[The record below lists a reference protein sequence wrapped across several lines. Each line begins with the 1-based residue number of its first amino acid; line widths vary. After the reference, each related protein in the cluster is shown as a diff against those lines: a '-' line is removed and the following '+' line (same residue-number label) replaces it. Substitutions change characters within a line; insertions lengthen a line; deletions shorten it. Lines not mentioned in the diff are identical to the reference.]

1 MICIKTTINLK
12 MLYDTENDSIEED
25 ETKITSDGTGE
36 INLSVDDQVEQIQ
49 ISTDNVLPPVPHLI
63 KSPDVDE
70 DTVDVYDEVDTRGI
84 GCSAGEFQRPV
95 ANVCT
100 SAMELENACDVV
112 TKFSS
117 VPDSTLTV
125 TSNIGCVVSA
135 NQIDG
140 HVTNARKRRL
150 VECEKIIEREKLNV
164 EPPNPEHVPMK
175 SPKIQGSSVMDINRF
190 KEIIAARVK
199 NDIDHQL
206 QKTLKEFQEL
216 DQLAA
221 EKAREA
227 EMVKKLREKKLRD
240 LQQIQQNNSE
250 MEIKRVLNEKL
261 RSMDR
266 QKSFNLEINSPPPA
280 HQRPKQNIRELL
292 DKMDRSHSQTPTD
305 CSTYSAYSTR
315 KTPLHSPKSC
325 VDSKRSNSAHSELPF
340 VRNDVSR
347 NEASI
352 GSNNIPHAHET
363 EKSCDTRASSAP
375 VSCLNQNGL
384 NSPLSFSDA
393 RQSAIYKTSTITN
406 SRPINSVKHSVNP
419 NIQGNTYIDL
429 SQRNADSEVEIQREL
444 SRALAAKRQKQDINI
459 KHDVSKTRDVSVI
472 REPQQAEESYTT
484 RHVFHPSNAH
494 QLHDTKSK
502 DIRGVN
508 QYPPNTIP
516 NQLVRPVSYGGMT
529 NPPNQPLDRLTKSS
543 PRLISHSMMRP
554 HAVRLLGATA
564 LGNGQ
569 QPMDGRQAYHTYASS
584 LPRNTYHNTGSIQQG
599 TPIRPVSGRAKY

>member
-1 MICIKTTINLK
+1 

-84 GCSAGEFQRPV
+84 GCSAGEFQRTV

-352 GSNNIPHAHET
+352 VSNNIPHAHET

>member
-84 GCSAGEFQRPV
+84 GCSAGEFQRTV

-150 VECEKIIEREKLNV
+150 VECEKIIEREKFNV

-266 QKSFNLEINSPPPA
+266 QKSFNLEMNSPPPA

-516 NQLVRPVSYGGMT
+516 NQLVRSVSYGGMT

-599 TPIRPVSGRAKY
+599 TPIRTVSGRAKY